1 MIFPSTEHQIN
12 LDLHDEMFICTKGVP
27 PYTKQDEFLENFQ
40 MKGEGGHFQF
50 KEGYLFKSQVVYSP
64 ADQNELHQAP
74 LNVTFLTFEVQEYFS
89 SSLNGEKLNKT
100 LKQSFNFSISM
111 ANFIIG
117 QSGAVLNW
125 RHMTKVKSIGCE
137 TPQKTLMTPH
147 ICRGVCNRVIHQ
159 KNSF

>member
-1 MIFPSTEHQIN
+1 MR
-12 LDLHDEMFICTKGVP
+12 
-27 PYTKQDEFLENFQ
+27 
-40 MKGEGGHFQF
+40 GEGGHFQF

-64 ADQNELHQAP
+64 SDQNELHQVP
-74 LNVTFLTFEVQEYFS
+74 LNVTFLTFGVQEYFS

-125 RHMTKVKSIGCE
+125 RHMTKVKSKGCE
-137 TPQKTLMTPH
+137 TPEKTPH
-147 ICRGVCNRVIHQ
+147 ICRSVVLHTKKLILEISSGADNALQLVFTFRTTLCR
-159 KNSF
+159 